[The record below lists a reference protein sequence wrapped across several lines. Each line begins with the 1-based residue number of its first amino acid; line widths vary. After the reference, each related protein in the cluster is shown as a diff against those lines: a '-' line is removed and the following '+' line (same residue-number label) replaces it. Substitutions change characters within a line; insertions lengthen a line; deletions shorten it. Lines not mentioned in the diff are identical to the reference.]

1 MKTPIAAMAWKSCIA
16 CFFDMT
22 LTDVAYIVKSSP
34 YSILTAAASAG
45 HKNWPFTSI
54 KEGTFSMGWEDI
66 SELRSRCIRRASGEL
81 ASMLV
86 HAQRTGHMRRSIHD
100 ASPAT
105 TKEWRGKCKKK
116 KKKKAAFTPKR
127 TAKVPPFLRV
137 VIKEP
142 APPVASNSPPAP
154 PASPAPSVASDHPT
168 VPPVA
173 SDPPTVPPVAS
184 DPPTV
189 PPVAS
194 DSPPG
199 PPFPYDSPVLFVP
212 PSRAFEPRPVLA
224 GVVYLQRVLTPLQDC
239 LPTDGLEPA
248 IWGRKVEW
256 LNWE

>member
-1 MKTPIAAMAWKSCIA
+1 MAWRNCIA

-66 SELRSRCIRRASGEL
+66 AQLRSSRIRKATGEL

-86 HAQRTGHMRRSIHD
+86 HAQRTGHMRRCIHD
-100 ASPAT
+100 GPQE
-105 TKEWRGKCKKK
+105 TKEVWDKKCKKK
-116 KKKKAAFTPKR
+116 KKKKAVFTPKR
-127 TAKVPPFLRV
+127 KTKEADAATLKTFLRV

-142 APPVASNSPPAP
+142 APP
-154 PASPAPSVASDHPT
+154 PSRTTTDAREQPLQT
-168 VPPVA
+168 TTEAREQP
-173 SDPPTVPPVAS
+173 PPTTTEARELPSRTTTEAREQPPQTTTDARERPPRATE
-184 DPPTV
+184 PPTT
-189 PPVAS
+189 
-194 DSPPG
+194 
-199 PPFPYDSPVLFVP
+199 LT
-212 PSRAFEPRPVLA
+212 
-224 GVVYLQRVLTPLQDC
+224 GVVLLQRVLTPLKDC

-256 LNWE
+256 LSWE